1 MDIFECGTSM
11 SICVGSYENAINE
24 HNVDIYIVSTQT
36 RKYFACLSV
45 VNNELQQTKLHRN
58 RQIHSN
64 PSDANIVR
72 LWCEANGIGHSQSY
86 DLHG

>member
-11 SICVGSYENAINE
+11 IICVGSYEYSINKN
-24 HNVDIYIVSTQT
+24 NVDIYIVSTPDK
-36 RKYFACLSV
+36 KYFACLSV
-45 VNNELQQTKLHRN
+45 IDNKLQQAKLHRN
-58 RQIHSN
+58 RQIHNN

-72 LWCEANGIGHSQSY
+72 LWCEANGIDHSQSH